1 MKTYNVL
8 LTKAYTVRIKA
19 KNTFDAKELSQFFT
33 GDIKDLST
41 DKDRKDNKFNIENI
55 ECKMN
60 DVFDVVEVNEND

>member
-1 MKTYNVL
+1 MKTYNVS

-19 KNTFDAKELSQFFT
+19 KNTYDAKELSQFFT
-33 GDIKDLST
+33 DDIKDLST

-60 DVFDVVEVNEND
+60 DVFDVKEIDETN